1 MSIFQ
6 EPIFLDKCVI
16 CWEQD
21 WEDYFEIQEFVA
33 KEAFIFKVST
43 IFISSFTFDVSFI
56 NITILVNHN
65 SIHKILQAEDIPK
78 TRQWFKALQ
87 FYGLSLGNWR
97 RRRNALANIMING
110 MARDHRNNRERD
122 DGKRHNDQNQHFS
135 DNPTMLTSTNNTA
148 SVYSVSGSNRTSTE
162 NLL

>member
-1 MSIFQ
+1 MIR

-21 WEDYFEIQEFVA
+21 WEDYFEIQELVA
-33 KEAFIFKVST
+33 KEAFIFK
-43 IFISSFTFDVSFI
+43 
-56 NITILVNHN
+56 
-65 SIHKILQAEDIPK
+65 AEDIPK

-110 MARDHRNNRERD
+110 MARDHRNTNYD
-122 DGKRHNDQNQHFS
+122 IIGKRHDQVPQQFAETSNTPS
-135 DNPTMLTSTNNTA
+135 TTTDNNGYSNN
-148 SVYSVSGSNRTSTE
+148 GSHRNNTE